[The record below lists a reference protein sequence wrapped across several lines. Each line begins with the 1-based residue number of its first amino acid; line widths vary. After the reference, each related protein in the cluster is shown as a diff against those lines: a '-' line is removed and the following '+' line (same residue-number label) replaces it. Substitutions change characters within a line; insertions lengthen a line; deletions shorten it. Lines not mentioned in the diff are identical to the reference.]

1 MNFKYKFSALLMA
14 GALMLSGVAL
24 TSCDDDNNLDTNQ
37 YVGGVSLNVFGPCPV
52 ARGGELR
59 FLGSGM
65 NQIQSVTLPGS
76 GEITDIRVI
85 SNTEIR
91 ITVPQNA
98 EPGLV
103 TLKYAKGTITTKTP
117 ITFTEPISLENF
129 TPNAVKPGDELTIA
143 GDYLN
148 LIHEVIFSKDVVVS
162 EDDFLAHS
170 RAEIKLLV
178 PAEAQSGKII
188 ISDAADEMPNWI
200 YSDEELT
207 VVLPTAETV
216 LDLTDAK
223 PGNTVTVK
231 GADLNLVNKVV
242 MPNGDEVEFTVNAD
256 GNELTFVLPS
266 NVSNGTIRMVPAS
279 GVEIAVAT
287 IGVAVPEDVVAEPAA
302 DIWASDVIKLKG
314 LNMELITDVI
324 FPNVEKAVAPQ
335 TQSATEITLVVPEG
349 TQSGNLVLNTASG
362 ETVEVAVATLKPAAV
377 SFEPLPAALAGTL
390 TVKGRNL
397 QNVVSI
403 TFAGSTTVDV
413 KNPTASEF
421 AVTVPATL
429 SAGANAVTLTLSNG
443 ETVEAGSVELS
454 APECAYATALPGED
468 VEIRAGETFVITVAN
483 ADKLTSVQVN
493 GRNVQYILNA
503 DRLIIQVPKAAGKN
517 SKFTLVSSNGEI
529 SYDIAVIPAT
539 HVGMTIWSGMWDC
552 GSWGGNQDLAWDGY
566 DWSQVPAGA
575 ILTLHMTPTVAAGE
589 WWCVSLRHG
598 DGWGNLPA
606 PIPGQYDTPADG
618 ILSVELTKEVLADLV
633 ANHGLIFTGQG
644 YVLNRVDIEWEISL
658 ETTIW
663 SGAWDCGSWGGNQ
676 DLAWDGY
683 DWSTAKP
690 GQILRFYMTPTV
702 APGEWW
708 CISLRHGDGWG
719 NLPAP
724 VPGQYDTPENNLLE
738 LTLTKGILDDLVA
751 NGGLVLTGQGYQLDK
766 VTIE

>member
-1 MNFKYKFSALLMA
+1 MA
-14 GALMLSGVAL
+14 GALMLSGVAF

-117 ITFTEPISLENF
+117 ISFTEPISLESF
-129 TPNAVKPGDELTIA
+129 APTTVKPGDELTIA

-188 ISDAADEMPNWI
+188 LSDAAEMPNWI
-200 YSDEELT
+200 YSEEEL
-207 VVLPTAETV
+207 VVTLPTAENV
-216 LDLTDAK
+216 LDLTGVK

-231 GADLNLVNKVV
+231 GADFDLVKKIV
-242 MPNGDEVEFTVNAD
+242 MPNGDEVEFTVND
-256 GNELTFVLPS
+256 EGNELSFVLPA

-302 DIWASDVIKLKG
+302 DIWAGDVIKLKG
-314 LNMELITDVI
+314 LNMELITEVV
-324 FPNVEKAVAPQ
+324 FPNVEKPVAPE
-335 TQSATEITLVVPEG
+335 TQSATEITLVVPVG
-349 TQSGNLVLNTASG
+349 TQSGNLILNTASG
-362 ETVEVAVATLKPAAV
+362 ESVEVAVATLKPEAV
-377 SFEPLPAALAGTL
+377 GFDPQPAALAGAL

-397 QNVVSI
+397 QNVASI
-403 TFAGSTTVDV
+403 TFAGSTTVEV
-413 KNPTASEF
+413 SNPTSTEF
-421 AVTVPATL
+421 SVTVPATL
-429 SAGANAVTLTLSNG
+429 SAGANAVTLTLTNG
-443 ETVEAGSVELS
+443 ESVEVGNVELS
-454 APECAYATALPGED
+454 APECAYATELPGED
-468 VEIRAGETFVITVAN
+468 TEIRAGETFVVTIAN
-483 ADKLTSVQVN
+483 ADKLTGVQVN
-493 GRNVQYILNA
+493 GQNVQYILNGSM
-503 DRLIIQVPKAAGKN
+503 LIIQVPGSAGKN
-517 SKFTLVSSNGEI
+517 SNFTLVSSNGSI

-539 HVGMTIWSGMWDC
+539 HVGMTIWSGMWENT
-552 GSWGGNQDLAWDGY
+552 GWGGNQDLAWGGY
-566 DWSQVPAGA
+566 DWSQVPEGA
-575 ILTLHMTPTVAAGE
+575 KITLYMTPTVAEGE
-589 WWCVSLRHG
+589 WWCVSLRHA
-598 DGWGNLPA
+598 DGWGNLPD
-606 PIPGQYDTPADG
+606 PIPGQYDNPENG
-618 ILSVELTKEVLADLV
+618 VLSVVLTKEVLADIVAGNGLV
-633 ANHGLIFTGQG
+633 VTGSQF
-644 YVLNRVDIEWEISL
+644 VLNKVDIEWEISL
-658 ETTIW
+658 ETAIW
-663 SGAWDCGSWGGNQ
+663 TGAWDCGAWGGNQ
-676 DLAWDGY
+676 DLAWGGY
-683 DWSTAKP
+683 DWSSVKP
-690 GQILRFYMTPTV
+690 GQILRFYMTPAV

-708 CISLRHGDGWG
+708 CISLRHGDGWA
-719 NLPAP
+719 NLPGN
-724 VPGQYDTPENNLLE
+724 VYSQIDTPENNLLE
-738 LTLTKGILDDLVA
+738 VSLTKEIIDDLVA
-751 NGGLVLTGQGYQLDK
+751 NGGLVISGQGYRLDK

>member
-1 MNFKYKFSALLMA
+1 MA
-14 GALMLSGVAL
+14 GALMLSGVTF
-24 TSCDDDNNLDTNQ
+24 TSCDDDNDLNTNQ

-117 ITFTEPISLENF
+117 ISFTEPISLESF
-129 TPNAVKPGDELTIA
+129 APTTVKPGDELTIA

-188 ISDAADEMPNWI
+188 LSDAAEIPNWI
-200 YSDEELT
+200 YSEEEL
-207 VVLPTAETV
+207 VVTLPTAENV
-216 LDLTDAK
+216 LDLTGVK

-231 GADLNLVNKVV
+231 GADFDLVTKIV
-242 MPNGDEVEFTVNAD
+242 MPNGDEVEFTVND
-256 GNELTFVLPS
+256 EGNELSFVLPA

-287 IGVAVPEDVVAEPAA
+287 IGVAVPEDVVAEPAS
-302 DIWASDVIKLKG
+302 DIWAGDVIKLKG
-314 LNMELITDVI
+314 LNMELITEVV
-324 FPNVEKAVAPQ
+324 FPNVEKPVAPE
-335 TQSATEITLVVPEG
+335 TQSATEITLVVPVG
-349 TQSGNLVLNTASG
+349 TQSGNLILNTASG
-362 ETVEVAVATLKPAAV
+362 ESVEVAVATLKPEAV
-377 SFEPLPAALAGTL
+377 GFDPQPAALAGAL

-397 QNVVSI
+397 QNVASI
-403 TFAGSTTVDV
+403 TFAGSTTVEV
-413 KNPTASEF
+413 SNPTSTEF
-421 AVTVPATL
+421 SVTVPATL
-429 SAGANAVTLTLSNG
+429 SAGANAVTLTLTNG
-443 ETVEAGSVELS
+443 ESVEVGNVELS
-454 APECAYATALPGED
+454 APECAYATELPGED
-468 VEIRAGETFVITVAN
+468 TEIRAGETFVVTIAN
-483 ADKLTSVQVN
+483 ADKLTGVQVN
-493 GRNVQYILNA
+493 GQNVQYILNGSM
-503 DRLIIQVPKAAGKN
+503 LIIQVPGSAGKN
-517 SKFTLVSSNGEI
+517 SNFTLVSSNGSI

-539 HVGMTIWSGMWDC
+539 HVGMTIWSGMWENT
-552 GSWGGNQDLAWDGY
+552 GWGGNQDLAWGGY
-566 DWSQVPAGA
+566 DWSQVPEGA
-575 ILTLHMTPTVAAGE
+575 TLTLYMTPTVAEGE
-589 WWCVSLRHG
+589 WWCVSLRHA

-606 PIPGQYDTPADG
+606 PIPGQYDNPENG
-618 ILSVELTKEVLADLV
+618 VLSVVLTKEVLADIVAGNGLV
-633 ANHGLIFTGQG
+633 ITGSQF
-644 YVLNRVDIEWEISL
+644 VLNKVDIEWEISL
-658 ETTIW
+658 ETAIW
-663 SGAWDCGSWGGNQ
+663 TGAWDCGAWGGNQ
-676 DLAWDGY
+676 DLAWGGY
-683 DWSTAKP
+683 DWSSVKP
-690 GQILRFYMTPTV
+690 GQILRFYMTPAV

-708 CISLRHGDGWG
+708 CISLRHGDGWA
-719 NLPAP
+719 NLPGD
-724 VPGQYDTPENNLLE
+724 VYSQIDTPENNLLE
-738 LTLTKGILDDLVA
+738 VSLTKEIIDDLVA
-751 NGGLVLTGQGYQLDK
+751 NGGLVITGQGYRLDK

>member
-1 MNFKYKFSALLMA
+1 MA
-14 GALMLSGVAL
+14 GALMLSGVTF
-24 TSCDDDNNLDTNQ
+24 TSCDDDNDLNTNQ

-117 ITFTEPISLENF
+117 ISFTEPISLESF
-129 TPNAVKPGDELTIA
+129 APTTVKPGDELTIA

-188 ISDAADEMPNWI
+188 LSDAAEIPNWI
-200 YSDEELT
+200 YSEEEL
-207 VVLPTAETV
+207 VVTLPTAENV
-216 LDLTDAK
+216 LDLTGVK

-231 GADLNLVNKVV
+231 GADFDLVTKIV
-242 MPNGDEVEFTVNAD
+242 MPNGDEVEFTVND
-256 GNELTFVLPS
+256 EGNELSFVLPA

-302 DIWASDVIKLKG
+302 DIWAGDVIKLKG
-314 LNMELITDVI
+314 LNMELITEVV
-324 FPNVEKAVAPQ
+324 FPNVEKPVAPE
-335 TQSATEITLVVPEG
+335 TQSATEITLVVPVG
-349 TQSGNLVLNTASG
+349 TQSGNLILNTASG
-362 ETVEVAVATLKPAAV
+362 ESVEVAVATLKPEAV
-377 SFEPLPAALAGTL
+377 GFDPQPAALAGAL

-397 QNVVSI
+397 QNVASI
-403 TFAGSTTVDV
+403 TFAGSTTVEV
-413 KNPTASEF
+413 SNPTSTEF
-421 AVTVPATL
+421 SVTVPATL
-429 SAGANAVTLTLSNG
+429 SAGANAVTLTLTNG
-443 ETVEAGSVELS
+443 ESVEVGNVELS
-454 APECAYATALPGED
+454 APECAYATELPGED
-468 VEIRAGETFVITVAN
+468 TEIRAGETFVVTIAN
-483 ADKLTSVQVN
+483 ADKLTGVQVN
-493 GRNVQYILNA
+493 GQNVQYILNGSM
-503 DRLIIQVPKAAGKN
+503 LIIQVPGFAGKN
-517 SKFTLVSSNGEI
+517 SNFTLVSSNGSI

-539 HVGMTIWSGMWDC
+539 HVGMTIWSGMWENT
-552 GSWGGNQDLAWDGY
+552 GWGGNQDLAWGGY
-566 DWSQVPAGA
+566 DWSQVPEGA
-575 ILTLHMTPTVAAGE
+575 KITLYMTPTVAEGE
-589 WWCVSLRHG
+589 WWCVSLRHA
-598 DGWGNLPA
+598 DGWGNLPD
-606 PIPGQYDTPADG
+606 PIPGQYDNPENG
-618 ILSVELTKEVLADLV
+618 VLSVVLTKEVLADIVAGNGLV
-633 ANHGLIFTGQG
+633 ITGSQF
-644 YVLNRVDIEWEISL
+644 VLNKVDIEWEISL
-658 ETTIW
+658 ETAIW
-663 SGAWDCGSWGGNQ
+663 TGAWDCGAWGGNQ
-676 DLAWDGY
+676 DLAWGGY
-683 DWSTAKP
+683 DWSSVKP
-690 GQILRFYMTPTV
+690 GQILRFYMTPAV

-708 CISLRHGDGWG
+708 CISLRHGDGWA
-719 NLPAP
+719 NLPGN
-724 VPGQYDTPENNLLE
+724 VYSQIDTPENNLLE
-738 LTLTKGILDDLVA
+738 VSLTKEIIDDLVA
-751 NGGLVLTGQGYQLDK
+751 NGGLVISGQDYRLDK

>member
-1 MNFKYKFSALLMA
+1 MA
-14 GALMLSGVAL
+14 GALMLSGVTF
-24 TSCDDDNNLDTNQ
+24 TSCDDDNDLNTNQ

-117 ITFTEPISLENF
+117 ISFTEPISLESF
-129 TPNAVKPGDELTIA
+129 APTTVKPGDELTIA

-188 ISDAADEMPNWI
+188 LSDAAEMPNWI
-200 YSDEELT
+200 YSEEEL
-207 VVLPTAETV
+207 VVTLPTAENV
-216 LDLTDAK
+216 LDLTGVK

-231 GADLNLVNKVV
+231 GADFDLVTKIV
-242 MPNGDEVEFTVNAD
+242 MPNGDEVEFTVND
-256 GNELTFVLPS
+256 EGNELSFVLPA

-302 DIWASDVIKLKG
+302 DIWAGDVIKLKG
-314 LNMELITDVI
+314 LNMELITEVV
-324 FPNVEKAVAPQ
+324 FPNVEKPVAPE
-335 TQSATEITLVVPEG
+335 TQSATEITLVVPVG
-349 TQSGNLVLNTASG
+349 TQSGNLILNTASG
-362 ETVEVAVATLKPAAV
+362 ESVEVAVATLKPEAV
-377 SFEPLPAALAGTL
+377 GFDPQPAALAGAL

-397 QNVVSI
+397 QNVASI
-403 TFAGSTTVDV
+403 TFAGSTTVEV
-413 KNPTASEF
+413 SNPTSTEF
-421 AVTVPATL
+421 SVTVPATL
-429 SAGANAVTLTLSNG
+429 SAGANAVTLTLTNG
-443 ETVEAGSVELS
+443 ESVEVGNVELS
-454 APECAYATALPGED
+454 APECAYATELPGED
-468 VEIRAGETFVITVAN
+468 TEIRAGETFVVTIAN
-483 ADKLTSVQVN
+483 ADKLTGVQVN
-493 GRNVQYILNA
+493 GQNVQYILNGSM
-503 DRLIIQVPKAAGKN
+503 LIIQVPGSAGKN
-517 SKFTLVSSNGEI
+517 SNFTLVSSNGSI

-539 HVGMTIWSGMWDC
+539 HVGMTIWSGMWENT
-552 GSWGGNQDLAWDGY
+552 GWGGNQDLAWGGY
-566 DWSQVPAGA
+566 DWSQVPEGA
-575 ILTLHMTPTVAAGE
+575 TLTLYMTPTVAEGE
-589 WWCVSLRHG
+589 WWCVSLRHA

-606 PIPGQYDTPADG
+606 PIPGQYDNPENG
-618 ILSVELTKEVLADLV
+618 VLSVVLTKEVLADIVAGNGLV
-633 ANHGLIFTGQG
+633 ITGSQF
-644 YVLNRVDIEWEISL
+644 VLNKVDIEWEISL
-658 ETTIW
+658 ETAIW
-663 SGAWDCGSWGGNQ
+663 TGAWDCGAWGGNQ
-676 DLAWDGY
+676 DLAWGNY
-683 DWSTAKP
+683 DWSSVKP
-690 GQILRFYMTPTV
+690 GQILRFYMTPAV

-708 CISLRHGDGWG
+708 CISLRHGDGWA
-719 NLPAP
+719 NLPGD
-724 VPGQYDTPENNLLE
+724 VYSQIDTPENNLLE
-738 LTLTKGILDDLVA
+738 VSLTKEIIDDLVA
-751 NGGLVLTGQGYQLDK
+751 NGGLVITGQGYRLDK